1 MPSFPFLSLSRKEE
15 EEEEEERG
23 GERLLHLA
31 ESA

>member
-1 MPSFPFLSLSRKEE
+1 MPSFPFLSLSRKE

>member
-1 MPSFPFLSLSRKEE
+1 MPSFPFLSLSRK